1 MKTLKEI
8 EKNIRNAKKIIESH
22 KDQLEAIMNDN
33 FDIEKIEEYSRKIKL
48 LEVEIDAL
56 GWVIGND

>member
-1 MKTLKEI
+1 MKTLEQI
-8 EKNIRNAKKIIESH
+8 EKNIRSAKLHIESH
-22 KDQLEAIMNDN
+22 KKQIDFIMNGD

-56 GWVIGND
+56 EWVIGNE